1 MYMLGK
7 ADTVAGWLKA
17 LDLDQYE
24 SCLVAN
30 GFDNIMFLV
39 RSTFAVV
46 PVVHVSAPLS
56 WSKHLDLM
64 ITTCVTIDRSDECS
78 PEEDC
83 CR

>member
-46 PVVHVSAPLS
+46 PVHVSAPLS

-83 CR
+83 CQ

>member
-46 PVVHVSAPLS
+46 PVVHVGAPLS
-56 WSKHLDLM
+56 
-64 ITTCVTIDRSDECS
+64 
-78 PEEDC
+78 
-83 CR
+83 